1 MTKKEI
7 KKEEKK
13 EIEAP
18 VILNFNKKIVEQIEK
33 EYVYC
38 EKVLRPKIKEWLAR
52 LRVYNNQRRKKE
64 AIGDPLLFTIF
75 QTLFASLYEDRLNVS
90 FEPRERGDIEV
101 ADNLNVLADFD
112 YDEMEKDILDYEW
125 IWDTMF
131 FGRGLVLNM
140 EFDRK
145 RKCPTPETIS
155 PLLLLRDPVATSVN
169 GNKRGK
175 GAARFLGWE
184 SLMTKWQME
193 KIPAFFNL
201 GRLERGEDQETLTK
215 KAERER
221 REAQGL
227 EQVWSEEKSLEDNA
241 YFNILNWFTFIGGKR
256 CLVSLT
262 DNRKTLVRFEEV
274 KGDQWP
280 VVDRALFPISND
292 WDGVSVPDLTEDKQR
307 ARAILINLGLEVAKA
322 NVNPMY
328 LFDIN
333 RIKRRDYLDFQ
344 FNKFIPVDGSP
355 ANAVQP
361 MIKDRIQTEVQ
372 WILQMMDE
380 SSQRALATPEIQQGI
395 ISKRTRTLG
404 ELELVSAKV
413 DTRYSLAAKIFGWS
427 ERRFWEGWYSLYKR
441 HFKEKIDEKVAR
453 IVGLWGPEF
462 RELKRENIVAKVDPD
477 IKVESEIVSKSRK
490 ILERQMFGQ
499 FVALASQS
507 PDLNVRFA
515 LKELG
520 QLNNLKRD
528 KLRQLFP
535 PTYDELKAEE
545 ENKEIEDGNV
555 PRVLVTDDHMEHL
568 AVHARVN
575 ESEEKEKHIK
585 VHYEAMRI
593 QKMNIKAYEE
603 AGLVKRT
610 EGEPIRA
617 EIKEEIPEMGE
628 MPEEP
633 AGRPARRS
641 PTIVPAAFTE

>member
-1 MTKKEI
+1 MPKEKI
-7 KKEEKK
+7 KKEEK
-13 EIEAP
+13 EIEVPA
-18 VILNFNKKIVEQIEK
+18 ILDFNNKIIRQIDK
-33 EYVYC
+33 EYTYC
-38 EKVLRPKIKEWLAR
+38 EKVLRPKLNEWLAR
-52 LRVYNNQRRKKE
+52 LRVYNNQKRKKE
-64 AIGDPLLFTIF
+64 AIGDPLLFTVF
-75 QTLFASLYEDRLNVS
+75 QTLFASLYEDRMNVK
-90 FEPRERGDIEV
+90 FEPREIGDIEV
-101 ADNLNVLADFD
+101 ADNLDVLADFD

-145 RKCPTPETIS
+145 RKCPAPETIS
-155 PLLLLRDPVATSVN
+155 PLLLLRDPVAISVN

-175 GAARFLGWE
+175 GAARFFGWE
-184 SLMTKWQME
+184 GLMTKWQME
-193 KIPAFFNL
+193 KISAFFNL
-201 GRLERGEDQETLTK
+201 KKLERGEEQQTLTK
-215 KAERER
+215 QAERER
-221 REAQGL
+221 RKAQGL
-227 EQVWSEEKSLEDNA
+227 EQVWSEEKTLEDNA
-241 YFNILNWFTFIGGKR
+241 YFNILNWFTFIDGKR
-256 CLVSLT
+256 YLVSLA
-262 DNRKTLVRFEEV
+262 DNRKTLVRFEKVEE
-274 KGDQWP
+274 DQWP
-280 VVDRALFPISND
+280 VIDRTLFPISND
-292 WDGVSVPDLTEDKQR
+292 WDGVSVPDLVEDKQR

-355 ANAVQP
+355 VNAVQP
-361 MIKDRIQTEVQ
+361 MMKDRIQTEVQ

-380 SSQRALATPEIQQGI
+380 ASQRALATPEIQQGI
-395 ISKRTRTLG
+395 VSKRARTLG

-427 ERRFWEGWYSLYKR
+427 ERRFWESWYSLYKK

-477 IKVESEIVSKSRK
+477 IKVESEIVSKSKK
-490 ILERQMFGQ
+490 ILDRQLFGQ
-499 FVALASQS
+499 FIVLASQS

-520 QLNNLKRD
+520 RLNNLKTD

-545 ENKEIEDGNV
+545 ENKKIEAGSV
-555 PRVLVTDDHMEHL
+555 PRVLVTDNHMEHL
-568 AVHARVN
+568 CVHARAN
-575 ESEEKEKHIK
+575 ESEEKENHIK
-585 VHYEAMRI
+585 VHYEALRL
-593 QKMNIKAYEE
+593 QKMNKKAYEE
-603 AGLVKRT
+603 AGLIKRA

-617 EIKEEIPEMGE
+617 EIKEEMPEMGE
-628 MPEEP
+628 IPEEP
-633 AGRPARRS
+633 TGRPARRS
-641 PTIVPAAFTE
+641 PTQIPASYTK

>member
-1 MTKKEI
+1 MPKEKI
-7 KKEEKK
+7 KKEEK

-18 VILNFNKKIVEQIEK
+18 EILNFNKKIVEQIER
-33 EYVYC
+33 EYTYC
-38 EKVLRPKIKEWLAR
+38 EKVLRPKLNEWLAR
-52 LRVYNNQRRKKE
+52 LRIYNNQKRKKE

-75 QTLFASLYEDRLNVS
+75 QTLFASLYEDKLNVS
-90 FEPRERGDIEV
+90 FEPRETGDVEV

-145 RKCPTPETIS
+145 RKCPSPETIS

-169 GNKRGK
+169 GNRRGK
-175 GAARFLGWE
+175 GAARFFGWE

-193 KIPAFFNL
+193 KMSAFFNL
-201 GRLERGEDQETLTK
+201 KKLERGEEQQTLTK
-215 KAERER
+215 QAEKER

-227 EQVWSEEKSLEDNA
+227 KQVWPEEKTLEDNA

-256 CLVSLT
+256 YLVSLA
-262 DNRKTLVRFEEV
+262 DNRKTLVRFEKV
-274 KGDQWP
+274 KEDQWP
-280 VVDRALFPISND
+280 VVDRTLFPISND
-292 WDGVSVPDLTEDKQR
+292 WDGVSVPDLVEDKQR
-307 ARAILINLGLEVAKA
+307 ARAILINLGLDVAKA

-344 FNKFIPVDGSP
+344 FNKFIPVDGPP

-380 SSQRALATPEIQQGI
+380 ASQRALATPEIQQGI
-395 ISKRTRTLG
+395 VSKRARTLG
-404 ELELVSAKV
+404 ELELVTAKV

-427 ERRFWEGWYSLYKR
+427 ERRFWEGWYSLYKK

-462 RELKRENIVAKVDPD
+462 RELKRENIVAKIDPD
-477 IKVESEIVSKSRK
+477 IKVESEIVSKSKR

-507 PDLNVRFA
+507 PDLNIRFA

-520 QLNNLKRD
+520 RLNNLKTD

-535 PTYDELKAEE
+535 PTYDELRAEE
-545 ENKEIEDGNV
+545 ENKEIEEGSV

-568 AVHARVN
+568 AVHSRAN
-575 ESEEKEKHIK
+575 ESEEKENHIK
-585 VHYEAMRI
+585 VHYEAMRL
-593 QKMNIKAYEE
+593 QKMNMKAYEE
-603 AGLVKRT
+603 ARLVKPQT
-610 EGEPIRA
+610 ETPIKA
-617 EIKEEIPEMGE
+617 EIREKTPEME
-628 MPEEP
+628 ELPEEP
-633 AGRPARRS
+633 AERSARRS
-641 PTIVPAAFTE
+641 PTTIPAAFER

>member
-1 MTKKEI
+1 MPKEKI
-7 KKEEKK
+7 KKEEK
-13 EIEAP
+13 EIEVPA
-18 VILNFNKKIVEQIEK
+18 ILDFNNKIIRQIDK
-33 EYVYC
+33 EYTYC
-38 EKVLRPKIKEWLAR
+38 EKVLRPKLNEWLAR
-52 LRVYNNQRRKKE
+52 LRVYNNQKRKKE

-75 QTLFASLYEDRLNVS
+75 QTLFASLYEDRMNVK
-90 FEPRERGDIEV
+90 FEPREIGDIEV
-101 ADNLNVLADFD
+101 ADNLDVLADFD

-145 RKCPTPETIS
+145 RKCPAPETIS
-155 PLLLLRDPVATSVN
+155 PLLLLRDPVAISVN

-175 GAARFLGWE
+175 GAARFFGWE
-184 SLMTKWQME
+184 GLMTKWQME
-193 KIPAFFNL
+193 KMSAFFNL
-201 GRLERGEDQETLTK
+201 KKLERGEEQQTLTK
-215 KAERER
+215 QAEKER

-227 EQVWSEEKSLEDNA
+227 KQVWPEEKTLEDNA

-256 CLVSLT
+256 CLVSLV
-262 DNRKTLVRFEEV
+262 DNRKKLVRFQEIKE
-274 KGDQWP
+274 DQWP
-280 VVDRALFPISND
+280 VVDRSLFPISND
-292 WDGVSVPDLTEDKQR
+292 WDGVSVPDLVEDKQR
-307 ARAILINLGLEVAKA
+307 ARAILINLGLDVAKA

-344 FNKFIPVDGSP
+344 FNKFIPVDGPP

-380 SSQRALATPEIQQGI
+380 ASQRALATPEIQQGI
-395 ISKRTRTLG
+395 VSKRARTLG
-404 ELELVSAKV
+404 ELELVTAKV

-427 ERRFWEGWYSLYKR
+427 ERRFWEGWYSLYKK

-462 RELKRENIVAKVDPD
+462 RELKRENIVAKIDPD
-477 IKVESEIVSKSRK
+477 IKVESEIVSKSKR

-507 PDLNVRFA
+507 PDLNIRFA

-520 QLNNLKRD
+520 RLNNLKTD

-535 PTYDELKAEE
+535 PTYDELRAEE
-545 ENKEIEDGNV
+545 ENKEIEEGSV

-568 AVHARVN
+568 AVHSRAN
-575 ESEEKEKHIK
+575 ESEEKENHIK
-585 VHYEAMRI
+585 VHYEAMRL
-593 QKMNIKAYEE
+593 QKMNMKAYEE
-603 AGLVKRT
+603 ARLVKPQT
-610 EGEPIRA
+610 ETPIKA
-617 EIKEEIPEMGE
+617 EIREKTPEME
-628 MPEEP
+628 ELPEEP
-633 AGRPARRS
+633 AERSARRS
-641 PTIVPAAFTE
+641 PTTIPAAFER

>member
-1 MTKKEI
+1 MPKEKI
-7 KKEEKK
+7 KKEEK

-18 VILNFNKKIVEQIEK
+18 EILNFNKKIVEQIER
-33 EYVYC
+33 EYTYC
-38 EKVLRPKIKEWLAR
+38 EKVLRPKLNEWLAR
-52 LRVYNNQRRKKE
+52 LRIYNNQKRKKE

-75 QTLFASLYEDRLNVS
+75 QTLFASLYEDKLNVS
-90 FEPRERGDIEV
+90 FEPRETGDVEV

-145 RKCPTPETIS
+145 RKCPSPETIS

-169 GNKRGK
+169 GNRRGK
-175 GAARFLGWE
+175 GAARFFGWE

-193 KIPAFFNL
+193 KMPAFFGL
-201 GRLERGEDQETLTK
+201 KSLKRSEDQETLTK

-227 EQVWSEEKSLEDNA
+227 EQVWSEEKTLEDNA

-256 CLVSLT
+256 YLVSLA
-262 DNRKTLVRFEEV
+262 DNRKKLVRFQEV
-274 KGDQWP
+274 KEDHWP
-280 VVDRALFPISND
+280 VVDRSLFPISND
-292 WDGVSVPDLTEDKQR
+292 WDGVSVPDLVEDKQR
-307 ARAILINLGLEVAKA
+307 ARAILINLGLDVAKA

-344 FNKFIPVDGSP
+344 FNKFIPVDGPP

-380 SSQRALATPEIQQGI
+380 ASQRALATPEIQEGI
-395 ISKRTRTLG
+395 VSKRARTLG
-404 ELELVSAKV
+404 ELELVTAKV

-427 ERRFWEGWYSLYKR
+427 ERRFWEGWYSLYKK

-462 RELKRENIVAKVDPD
+462 RELKRENIVAKIDPD
-477 IKVESEIVSKSRK
+477 IKVESEIVSKSKR

-507 PDLNVRFA
+507 PDLNIRFA

-520 QLNNLKRD
+520 RLNNLRTD

-535 PTYDELKAEE
+535 PTYDELRAEE
-545 ENKEIEDGNV
+545 ENKEIEEGSV

-568 AVHARVN
+568 AVHSRAN
-575 ESEEKEKHIK
+575 ESEEKENHIK
-585 VHYEAMRI
+585 VHYEAMRL
-593 QKMNIKAYEE
+593 QKMNMKAYEE
-603 AGLVKRT
+603 ARLVKPQT
-610 EGEPIRA
+610 ETPIKA
-617 EIKEEIPEMGE
+617 EIREKTPEME
-628 MPEEP
+628 ELPEEP
-633 AGRPARRS
+633 AERSARRS
-641 PTIVPAAFTE
+641 PTTIPAAFER